1 MSNGLFIT
9 GTDTDAGKTVV
20 AAGILK
26 LLREKGVDAVPVKPI
41 QTGGIPSSDGLLASD
56 LEFSLATAGINPN
69 QDEKKLMAP
78 YVYNPA
84 CSPHLAGRLAQAYPE
99 LSKINDCIQKLLQ
112 DHQAVVVEGAGGIM
126 VPLNETKTML
136 DLMKTL
142 EYPVVLVSRL
152 GLGTI
157 NHTLLSVQA
166 LQNAGLNLI
175 GVVFCRTQA
184 SQPGNEFIEEDNP
197 KTIAQFGTVKVL
209 GNIRYI
215 PDLDASDD
223 KVWQCFEQDLPGF
236 ENILEVMGE

>member
-112 DHQAVVVEGAGGIM
+112 DHQ
-126 VPLNETKTML
+126 LKNK
-136 DLMKTL
+136 
-142 EYPVVLVSRL
+142 
-152 GLGTI
+152 
-157 NHTLLSVQA
+157 
-166 LQNAGLNLI
+166 LI
-175 GVVFCRTQA
+175 
-184 SQPGNEFIEEDNP
+184 
-197 KTIAQFGTVKVL
+197 
-209 GNIRYI
+209 
-215 PDLDASDD
+215 
-223 KVWQCFEQDLPGF
+223 
-236 ENILEVMGE
+236 